1 MSGAFELLKQSGAGK
16 LQRVEALLEHSLFRG
31 GLNVGSLLLARFP
44 FLDLIG
50 NCLAFPATSH
60 NSIHHYPQFRNS
72 TRPILTRSELASKAA
87 LYELTVTNSGDFS
100 YVLRLNHGQHLIPS
114 ENKMKSLLTKA
125 VGVFLASFILCTV
138 AQAQKTSAAF
148 DEKVDFSSFK
158 TYAFD
163 KEGAR
168 NPFVNKLIVDA
179 IERELTSR
187 GLTKVNTEPDLKVVY
202 LAATVP
208 NLQVQNVPF
217 YHVVNPAYSGMAG
230 SSTMNMWDVTTG
242 TLVIDLWER
251 KSDRVVFR
259 GTITDVLQRAPSA
272 DLQADA
278 KIVSKPINKGV
289 AKIFKKYPVKPRG

>member
-1 MSGAFELLKQSGAGK
+1 MTK
-16 LQRVEALLEHSLFRG
+16 
-31 GLNVGSLLLARFP
+31 
-44 FLDLIG
+44 
-50 NCLAFPATSH
+50 T
-60 NSIHHYPQFRNS
+60 
-72 TRPILTRSELASKAA
+72 AA
-87 LYELTVTNSGDFS
+87 LFVA
-100 YVLRLNHGQHLIPS
+100 I
-114 ENKMKSLLTKA
+114 
-125 VGVFLASFILCTV
+125 FILCSV
-138 AQAQKTSAAF
+138 VQAQKTSAAF
-148 DEKVDFSSFK
+148 DEKVDFSNFK
-158 TYAFD
+158 TFAFD

-168 NPFVNKLIVDA
+168 NPYVNALIVGA

-187 GLTKVNTEPDLKVVY
+187 GLTKVNTDPDMKVAY

-217 YHVVNPAYSGMAG
+217 YHVVNPAYSGLVG

-242 TLVIDLWER
+242 TLVIDLWDR

-289 AKIFKKYPVKPRG
+289 AKIFKKYPVKRK